1 MPEILELNK
10 RKIKK
15 ISVVCP
21 YYNEQSIIEH
31 TVKKFIN
38 LLSNLKYPWELILV
52 NDGSKDESFN
62 VVRNIVKDRDNIVL
76 VTYPYNHGRGYALKK
91 GIEKATGD
99 IIVTTEID
107 LSWGEDI
114 VYKIVNKFEQ
124 EPYLDCVVASPNLR
138 GGGYKNVPFRRI
150 LLSKIGNFL
159 IRLFFVPGI
168 SMNTGMTRGYRR
180 EVILGVQ
187 IRERGKE
194 FHLEVLLKLYT
205 LNYRI
210 GEIPANLEWK
220 KYIDKSGNKEIKRKS
235 SSHTKKL
242 LRTHLKFMFLA
253 RPIKYF
259 WAISL
264 FMMTT
269 SFLFFCYGIYRL
281 LIKEVSIYMALVSLL
296 LAIFSL
302 LFLGFGV
309 IADQNVNILKELW
322 REETKID

>member
-10 RKIKK
+10 HKIKK

-21 YYNEQSIIEH
+21 YYNEQSIIED
-31 TVKKFIN
+31 TVKKFVN

-52 NDGSKDESFN
+52 DDGSKDESFN
-62 VVRNIVKDRDNIVL
+62 VVRNIVKDREDIVL
-76 VTYPYNHGRGYALKK
+76 ITYPYNHGRGYALKK

-124 EPYLDCVVASPNLR
+124 EPSLDCVVASPNLC

-168 SMNTGMTRGYRR
+168 SMNTGMTRGYWR
-180 EVILGVQ
+180 EVIQGVH

-194 FHLEVLLKLYT
+194 FHLEVLLKLYA

-220 KYIDKSGNKEIKRKS
+220 KHVDRSGNKEIRRKS
-235 SSHTKKL
+235 SSRTTKL

-264 FMMTT
+264 FLMAT

-281 LIKEVSIYMALVSLL
+281 LIKEVSIYMALVALL

-309 IADQNVNILKELW
+309 IADQNRSILKELW
-322 REETKID
+322 RVKT